1 MVNKR
6 IGNTLN
12 ISWSV
17 KTEDD
22 INIEE
27 LDLMLQR
34 REPLKT
40 VSNIPFSIIDGNT
53 LIFRHEGK
61 DQKNCGKYTYSLWA
75 NFGKNNQAV
84 VDSCDGYNLVAS
96 TCLECGNGSLDVEED
111 IKLSTVVL
119 VVNGGGTANVD
130 SEFSLES
137 ENPVQNKI
145 ITKTLVNM
153 IKWNDVK

>member
-17 KTEDD
+17 KTEDG

-34 REPLKT
+34 REPMKT
-40 VSNIPFSIIDGNT
+40 VSNIPFSIVGGQ

-61 DQKNCGKYTYSLWA
+61 DQKICGKYTYTLWA
-75 NFGKNNQAV
+75 NFGKKNQAV
-84 VDSCDGYNLVAS
+84 VDSCDGYNLVPC
-96 TCLECGNGSLDVEED
+96 TCREDRDGNLNVEES
-111 IKLSTVVL
+111 IKLTTVVL
-119 VVNGGGTANVD
+119 VVNGGGKMDVD
-130 SEFSLES
+130 CEFSLES
-137 ENPVQNKI
+137 ENPLQNKV
-145 ITKTLVNM
+145 ITKTLVNI